1 MSAEQYVPA
10 DETGLSVLMNISN
23 AERLNAWFFETI
35 QPYVKGKTLEI
46 GSGIGN
52 ISAQFVKHGLP
63 LSLSD
68 YSDEYC
74 QYLKKKFSSEPLIGN
89 IVKIDLTDKD
99 FNTRHASLLG
109 HFDTVFAL
117 NVVEH
122 IENDRLAVA
131 NCYKLLAPGGKIIL
145 LMPAYPALYNGFDKG
160 LGHCRRYT
168 RKTMD
173 QLLSTQFQVLKTWH
187 FNFAGIFGWFLFG
200 SVLRGKDITEGQMR
214 AFNKLVGIFRL
225 ADKMTFNSI
234 GLSVLG
240 VGKKN

>member
-1 MSAEQYVPA
+1 MRAAQIVPA

-23 AERLNAWFFETI
+23 ADRLNTWMFKTI
-35 QPYVKGKTLEI
+35 RPYVKGKTLEI

-52 ISAQFVKHGLP
+52 ISAQFVKHGLS

-68 YSDEYC
+68 YSDEYNR
-74 QYLKKKFSSEPLIGN
+74 YLKKKFSSEPLIEN
-89 IVKIDLTDKD
+89 IVSIDLADKEFD
-99 FNTRHASLLG
+99 TRYSGLLG
-109 HFDTVFAL
+109 SFDTVFAL

-122 IENDRLAVA
+122 IEDDRLAVA
-131 NCYKLLAPGGKIIL
+131 NCYKLLAPGGTIIL
-145 LMPAYPALYNGFDKG
+145 LMPAYPSLYNGFDKG

-173 QLLSTQFQVLKTWH
+173 QLLSTRFQVLRTWH

-200 SVLRGKDITEGQMR
+200 SVLRGKEITKGQMGVYD
-214 AFNKLVGIFRL
+214 KLVGLFRL

-240 VGKKN
+240 VGKKK